1 MSTIISMKTVGELQG
16 YKFAIPNYQ
25 RGYRWARQ
33 QVKEFLDDI
42 WEFSQQDQSHIYCI
56 QPLVVCERHEDIS
69 QLVTEVKGKDSWHD
83 ILKFVEEKSVEEK
96 QLWEVIDGQQRL
108 TTISIVMQIL
118 AGETPF
124 SISYDTLQGKEKKI
138 NDISTLGKKDAEDD
152 INFHF
157 MLEARET
164 LEKWLDEKDEK
175 DAQVEQTMVDTIKNR
190 VKFIWYKTD
199 EDKPISVFTRL
210 NVGRI
215 SLTSSELIK
224 ALFLNRENFKGDNDE
239 ITRAKQT
246 EIAQIW
252 DRIENQLQDDEFW
265 LFLRNLNKKYE
276 DTWSKP
282 TRIDF
287 LLDFLCKKSILKKLN
302 NANSQDFEL
311 PDDDDIVGKDQYRTF
326 RIYYECYKSQDQ
338 KNKFLELWQFIKEI
352 FDIWTEWYNDYRLYH
367 YVGYV
372 LTEEI
377 ASLETLVEE
386 WLDSTR
392 DNFIN
397 NIKNMMIKPHL
408 DKCKDL
414 ENVYV
419 KVDNKGKVTDHKRD
433 CVPLLLLHNVET
445 IVKQNEILTSN
456 EQYQL
461 GVFYKF
467 PFHLYKR
474 EHWDVEHIDSATENE
489 LTDENDQKNWI
500 LSAYQCLTETEKK
513 DPELIKKLNKFF
525 SDKNDSDQNS
535 SITFE
540 DIYKD
545 LSNKLKLTQN
555 TDIWKNKV
563 QNYVLLDSST
573 NRSYKN
579 AIFPDKR
586 SHIVGKEKGLHKIA
600 VWNGKDSIDVIEETF
615 QSAFVPVCTKNVF
628 QKTYSTMLGDP
639 TVWTEEDSR
648 EYKTDIEKTLN
659 DFLKQ

>member
-1 MSTIISMKTVGELQG
+1 MSTTISMKTVGELQG

-118 AGETPF
+118 ERKNPF
-124 SISYDTLQGKEKKI
+124 SISYDTLKGKDEKI
-138 NDISTLGKKDAEDD
+138 NNIINELKITDAEDD

-164 LEKWLDEKDEK
+164 VEKWLDGK
-175 DAQVEQTMVDTIKNR
+175 DAQVKQTMVDTIKNR

-246 EIAQIW
+246 EIAQVW

-265 LFLRNLNKKYE
+265 LFLRNLNKKHE

-287 LLDFLCKKSILKKLN
+287 LLDFLCKEKIQKKLN
-302 NANSQDFEL
+302 DVNSQNFKL
-311 PDDDDIVGKDQYRTF
+311 SYNDDIVGKDQYRTF
-326 RIYYECYKSQDQ
+326 RIYYECYKLQNPKS
-338 KNKFLELWQFIKEI
+338 KFLELWQFIKEI
-352 FDIWTEWYNDYRLYH
+352 FDIWTEWYNDSELYH
-367 YVGYV
+367 HVGYI
-372 LTEEI
+372 LTVDV
-377 ASLETLVEE
+377 ATLDNLVTE
-386 WLDSTR
+386 WLDKTR
-392 DNFIN
+392 KGFIGFIKDK
-397 NIKNMMIKPHL
+397 IKNYIRRK
-408 DKCKDL
+408 KCQNLSEPKD
-414 ENVYV
+414 N
-419 KVDNKGKVTDHKRD
+419 KRD
-433 CVPLLLLHNVET
+433 CIPLLLLHNVET
-445 IVKQNEILTSN
+445 VIQQNRVLTSN
-456 EQYQL
+456 PQYQL

-467 PFHLYKR
+467 PFHLYKI
-474 EHWDVEHIDSATENE
+474 EQWDVEHIDSATEND

-500 LSAYQCLTETEKK
+500 LGAYQCLTEKQKK
-513 DPELIKKLNKFF
+513 NKKLNQKLNEFF
-525 SDKNDSDQNS
+525 CEKNDSNQNS

-545 LSNKLKLTQN
+545 LTKKLKISISSN
-555 TDIWKNKV
+555 SDSWKNKV

-586 SHIVGKEKGLHKIA
+586 SHIVGKEKGVHKIA
-600 VWNGKDSIDVIEETF
+600 VWHDNRIDEEDEKF

-628 QKTYSTMLGDP
+628 QKTYSTMLGNP
-639 TVWTEEDSR
+639 TVWTEEDSEAYKEDIR
-648 EYKTDIEKTLN
+648 ETLKE
-659 DFLKQ
+659 FLSDELQQ

>member
-1 MSTIISMKTVGELQG
+1 MSAIISMKTVGELQG
-16 YKFAIPNYQ
+16 YNFAIPNYQ

-56 QPLVVCERHEDIS
+56 QPLVVCESER
-69 QLVTEVKGKDSWHD
+69 TENIENLIKAVQSKDNWKEICQYVAENSGD
-83 ILKFVEEKSVEEK
+83 KN

-108 TTISIVMQIL
+108 TTISIVMQML
-118 AGETPF
+118 EGEPPF
-124 SISYDTLQGKEKKI
+124 SITYDTLKGNKI
-138 NDISTLGKKDAEDD
+138 NDISKLEKKDAVDD

-157 MLEARET
+157 MLEARDTVE
-164 LEKWLDEKDEK
+164 EWLDEITDEAK
-175 DAQVEQTMVDTIKNR
+175 QTMVETMIETIRNR

-246 EIAQIW
+246 EIAQVW
-252 DRIENQLQDDEFW
+252 DRIEIQLQDDEFW
-265 LFLRNLNKKYE
+265 LFLRNLNKKHE

-287 LLDFLCKKSILKKLN
+287 LLDFLCKEDIHNKLN
-302 NANSQDFEL
+302 KANNQKFIL
-311 PDDDDIVGKDQYRTF
+311 PSDDKTVGKDQYRTF

-338 KNKFLELWQFIKEI
+338 KKIFLELWQFIKEI
-352 FDIWTEWYNDYRLYH
+352 FDIWTEWYNDYELYH

-372 LTEEI
+372 LTENVE
-377 ASLETLVEE
+377 SLENLVKN
-386 WLDSTR
+386 WLGNTR
-392 DNFIN
+392 AVFIALVKEK
-397 NIKNMMIKPHL
+397 IKKHL
-408 DKCKDL
+408 KKKKCQDL
-414 ENVYV
+414 EQREYF
-419 KVDNKGKVTDHKRD
+419 KDGKDTKRD
-433 CVPLLLLHNVET
+433 CIPLLLLHNVET
-445 IVKQNEILTSN
+445 VVKQNEILTN
-456 EQYQL
+456 KEQYQL

-467 PFHLYKR
+467 PFHLYKK

-500 LSAYQCLTETEKK
+500 LSAYQCLTKEQKK
-513 DPELIKKLNKFF
+513 IKKLNQMLNEFF
-525 SDKNDSDQNS
+525 NEKNDSDQNS

-540 DIYKD
+540 DIYEY
-545 LSNKLKLTQN
+545 LTQKLKLTPN
-555 TDIWKNKV
+555 TDDWKNKV

-586 SHIVGKEKGLHKIA
+586 SHIVGKEKGVHKIA
-600 VWNGKDSIDVIEETF
+600 VWNDKDSAIDVIEETF
-615 QSAFVPVCTKNVF
+615 QSAFVPICTKNVF
-628 QKTYSTMLGDP
+628 QKTYSTMLGNP
-639 TVWTEEDSR
+639 TVWTKEDSR
-648 EYKTDIEKTLN
+648 AYKTDIENTLN
-659 DFLKQ
+659 EFLN

>member
-1 MSTIISMKTVGELQG
+1 MSTVISMKTVGELQG

-118 AGETPF
+118 ERKTPF
-124 SISYDTLQGKEKKI
+124 SICYDTLKGKDEKI
-138 NDISTLGKKDAEDD
+138 NDIINELKITDAEDD

-164 LEKWLDEKDEK
+164 VEKWLDGN
-175 DAQVEQTMVDTIKNR
+175 DAQVKQTMVDTIKNR

-246 EIAQIW
+246 EIAQVW

-265 LFLRNLNKKYE
+265 LFLRNLNKKHE

-287 LLDFLCKKSILKKLN
+287 LLDFLCKEKIQKKLN
-302 NANSQDFEL
+302 DVNSHNFKL
-311 PDDDDIVGKDQYRTF
+311 SYNDDIVGKDQYRTF
-326 RIYYECYKSQDQ
+326 RIYYECYKLQNP
-338 KNKFLELWQFIKEI
+338 KCKFLELWQFIKEI
-352 FDIWTEWYNDYRLYH
+352 FDIWTEWYNDYQLYH

-372 LTEEI
+372 LTEGI
-377 ASLETLVEE
+377 VPLEKLVEE

-397 NIKNMMIKPHL
+397 NIKNRMIKPHL

-414 ENVYV
+414 EHVYV
-419 KVDNKGKVTDHKRD
+419 TDNKGNVSDQKRE
-433 CVPLLLLHNVET
+433 CIPLLLLHNVET
-445 IVKQNEILTSN
+445 VVRQNKVLTSN
-456 EQYQL
+456 EQYRL

-474 EHWDVEHIDSATENE
+474 EHWDVEHIDSATEND

-500 LSAYQCLTETEKK
+500 LSAYQCLTDKQKK
-513 DPELIKKLNKFF
+513 DNKLNQMLNEFF
-525 SDKNDSDQNS
+525 SEKNDSNQNS

-540 DIYKD
+540 DIYKV
-545 LSNKLKLTQN
+545 LTNKLKLKLTPTSN
-555 TDIWKNKV
+555 DWKNKV

-586 SHIVGKEKGLHKIA
+586 SHIVGKEKGVHMIA
-600 VWNGKDSIDVIEETF
+600 VWKDNKFDKDKEEF

-628 QKTYSTMLGDP
+628 QKTYSTMLGNP
-639 TVWTEEDSR
+639 TVWAVEDSEAYKEDIR
-648 EYKTDIEKTLN
+648 ETLKE
-659 DFLKQ
+659 FLN